1 LTLTA
6 LAVQPSAGD
15 LSEIIRRMRSS
26 PNFDVYVYAIV
37 LSIPIYLMW
46 WMSYKN
52 LERVEKESKAT
63 LDQIAAENELIRM
76 KYRQAASASSPLSS
90 NSNTTR
96 A

>member
-1 LTLTA
+1 
-6 LAVQPSAGD
+6 
-15 LSEIIRRMRSS
+15 MRSS